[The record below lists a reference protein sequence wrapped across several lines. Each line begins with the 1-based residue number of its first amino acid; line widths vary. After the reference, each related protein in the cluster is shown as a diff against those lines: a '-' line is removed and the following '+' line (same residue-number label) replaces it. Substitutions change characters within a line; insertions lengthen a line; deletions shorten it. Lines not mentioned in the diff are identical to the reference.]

1 MIWFK
6 FNGTECGISSTQY
19 VRWDKRSHMGQINKW
34 YLELKQERDAKRS
47 NGRTPKD
54 PKKGSKRSIIET
66 TKRSHVEIL
75 YNVVLFRNCHL
86 VP

>member
-6 FNGTECGISSTQY
+6 FNGTEHGISSTHY
-19 VRWDKRSHMGQINKW
+19 VGWDKRSHMGQIDKW

-54 PKKGSKRSIIET
+54 PM
-66 TKRSHVEIL
+66 
-75 YNVVLFRNCHL
+75 
-86 VP
+86 

>member
-1 MIWFK
+1 MVFRVK
-6 FNGTECGISSTQY
+6 
-19 VRWDKRSHMGQINKW
+19 
-34 YLELKQERDAKRS
+34 ERDTKRS

-66 TKRSHVEIL
+66 TKRSHVVIL
-75 YNVVLFRNCHL
+75 YDVVF